1 MNKRQQEFEIKRLRF
16 TEKEIQDALSLRDEG
31 LSIRAIAKKL
41 NRSKTGIH
49 KWITIFA
56 EESGD
61 PDMNKKRLRAP
72 KPKEKVKRAVGLKAP
87 EEVEVSSK
95 AANQPSE
102 NLEEKVKRL
111 EEELRKASLMRDFY
125 DEMINVAEKQFNIN
139 IRKKAGTRQ

>member
-1 MNKRQQEFEIKRLRF
+1 MNKRLQEYEIKHWRF
-16 TEKEIQDALSLRDEG
+16 TEKEIQDALSLREEG
-31 LSIRAIAKKL
+31 WSIRAIAKKL
-41 NRSKTGIH
+41 NRSNTAIH

-61 PDMNKKRLRAP
+61 PDMNKKKLRAL

-87 EEVEVSSK
+87 EEVTSK
-95 AANQPSE
+95 AANEPSE

-111 EEELRKASLMRDFY
+111 EEELRKASLMREFY

>member
-1 MNKRQQEFEIKRLRF
+1 MNKRQQEFEVKHRRF
-16 TEKEIQDALSLRDEG
+16 TKKEIQDALSLRYEG
-31 LSIRAIAKKL
+31 WTIRAIAKKL

-49 KWITIFA
+49 KWIAIFA

-61 PDMNKKRLRAP
+61 PDMNKKKLRAL
-72 KPKEKVKRAVGLKAP
+72 KPKEKVKRVVGLKAP
-87 EEVEVSSK
+87 EEVSSK
-95 AANQPSE
+95 ADNQPSE